1 MAYCPNCGSYV
12 VDGSRFCNSCGSA
25 QPQQQSAPSY
35 SYSQPVGASL
45 QQKPG
50 VYGLGVA
57 IASAILGYFGIV
69 FAAVAELFSIAAL
82 DSYIYHYGYYT
93 SYYSYDGELVTLA
106 LVFGIIG
113 LMLTVPSV
121 ILGARSIGNYKYAKR
136 ELGRNPL
143 GTLIVG
149 INGLAMGALG
159 VIFAII
165 AVFCS
170 ISCTF

>member
-1 MAYCPNCGSYV
+1 MAYCPNCGGYV
-12 VDGSRFCNSCGSA
+12 VEGSRFCNSCGSA

-69 FAAVAELFSIAAL
+69 FAAVAELMSLAAL
-82 DSYIYHYGYYT
+82 QIHDDEAAAVSFILGIFA
-93 SYYSYDGELVTLA
+93 LA
-106 LVFGIIG
+106 LIIPAI
-113 LMLTVPSV
+113 VA
-121 ILGARSIGNYKYAKR
+121 GARSIGNYKYAKR

-149 INGLAMGALG
+149 INGLAMGVFG

-170 ISCTF
+170 ISCL